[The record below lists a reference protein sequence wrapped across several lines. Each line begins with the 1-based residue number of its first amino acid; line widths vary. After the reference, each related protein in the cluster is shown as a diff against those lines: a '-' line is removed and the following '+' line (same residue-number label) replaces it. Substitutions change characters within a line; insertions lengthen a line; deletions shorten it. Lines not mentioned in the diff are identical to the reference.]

1 MDDELIAIKPI
12 KELGAYTERI
22 APCWCITTAD
32 KNPEGIFKYF
42 IDTMLDGGDV
52 QTLWEYGAKG
62 THWDTKAETVTL
74 AKDDEGKKTKTY
86 EEGQFHFLPQPESPD
101 KLMSKNHIDPIL
113 ALAKYQDGKEDP
125 GAGAMTETAKAN
137 GQFFAENSTVAVPLP
152 MTTALSE
159 NITDINTARNYV
171 ISQVA
176 LGYMTVDE
184 GMNYYKT
191 TVGSLADTV
200 LKSLNK

>member
-1 MDDELIAIKPI
+1 
-12 KELGAYTERI
+12 
-22 APCWCITTAD
+22 
-32 KNPEGIFKYF
+32 
-42 IDTMLDGGDV
+42 
-52 QTLWEYGAKG
+52 
-62 THWDTKAETVTL
+62 
-74 AKDDEGKKTKTY
+74 
-86 EEGQFHFLPQPESPD
+86 
-101 KLMSKNHIDPIL
+101 MSKNHIDPIL

>member
-1 MDDELIAIKPI
+1 
-12 KELGAYTERI
+12 
-22 APCWCITTAD
+22 
-32 KNPEGIFKYF
+32 
-42 IDTMLDGGDV
+42 MLCYA
-52 QTLWEYGAKG
+52 QQLRL
-62 THWDTKAETVTL
+62 TVI
-74 AKDDEGKKTKTY
+74 
-86 EEGQFHFLPQPESPD
+86 S
-101 KLMSKNHIDPIL
+101 S
-113 ALAKYQDGKEDP
+113 
-125 GAGAMTETAKAN
+125 
-137 GQFFAENSTVAVPLP
+137 AENSTVAVPLP